1 MTALAKPA
9 RGTLLSTEQPA
20 WYLGGYDYGQS
31 VAVEEPDT
39 TAGFTPVPMIGD
51 SSPRSL
57 YVDPMLLAAV
67 SNALPSRAR
76 NVRLVITI
84 PDAPFL
90 RALMAPNEPTSTPS
104 SYRPWFVRGQS
115 TGEGVAEIAE
125 FIRTAW
131 RSIGAARVEETAPAE
146 LALSAVLDV
155 SAALREARAQ
165 AGLPVQDLA
174 ALFGISRRQFY
185 NLVSGEQNTDDGRAP
200 RIVRVTDTIRQASLQ
215 VGGNRRRTRQLLLA
229 RLHGDSIYDAAL
241 VDDKGR
247 VGLALERAAAA
258 IRDGQSLLH
267 RLPPSGRAT
276 PQEAAAVREYLR
288 ASRDDSGLPDA

>member
-1 MTALAKPA
+1 MTALAKSA
-9 RGTLLSTEQPA
+9 RGTPLLTEQPA

-39 TAGFTPVPMIGD
+39 TAGFIPVPMMVG
-51 SSPRSL
+51 SSPQSL
-57 YVDPMLLAAV
+57 YPDTTPLAAV
-67 SNALPSRAR
+67 ANALSARPR

-84 PDAPFL
+84 PDAASVRSFV
-90 RALMAPNEPTSTPS
+90 AQNEPTSTPS
-104 SYRPWFVRGQS
+104 SYRAWSPQGQS
-115 TGEGVAEIAE
+115 TGEGVADIAD

-131 RSIGAARVEETAPAE
+131 RAISPAKTEETAPSE
-146 LALSAVLDV
+146 LALSAMLDV
-155 SAALREARAQ
+155 PAALREARAQ

-185 NLVSGEQNTDDGRAP
+185 HLVSGEQSTDDGRAP
-200 RIVRVTDTIRQASLQ
+200 RIARVAAAIREASLR

-229 RLHGDSIYDAAL
+229 RLHRDSIYDAIL
-241 VDDKGR
+241 VDDQER
-247 VGLALERAAAA
+247 VGLALERAAVAL
-258 IRDGQSLLH
+258 RDGESLRH

-288 ASRDDSGLPDA
+288 ASRDDSGAPDA

>member
-20 WYLGGYDYGQS
+20 WYLGGNDYGQS

-39 TAGFTPVPMIGD
+39 TAGFTPVPMIGAF
-51 SSPRSL
+51 SPPSP
-57 YVDPMLLAAV
+57 YSDPMMLAALA
-67 SNALPSRAR
+67 NALPSRLR

-84 PDAPFL
+84 PDVPFV
-90 RALMAPNEPTSTPS
+90 RAFMAPNEPTSTPS
-104 SYRPWFVRGQS
+104 SYMPWFVRGQS

-125 FIRTAW
+125 FIRTVW
-131 RSIGAARVEETAPAE
+131 RGISAARVEETVPTE

-155 SAALREARAQ
+155 PAVLREARAQ
-165 AGLPVQDLA
+165 AGLPVQDIA
-174 ALFGISRRQFY
+174 AMFGISRRQFY

-200 RIVRVTDTIRQASLQ
+200 RIARVADVIRQASLQ
-215 VGGNRRRTRQLLLA
+215 VGGNRRQTRQLLLA
-229 RLHGDSIYDAAL
+229 RLHGESIYDAAL
-241 VDDKGR
+241 LDDQER

-258 IRDGQSLLH
+258 IRDGQSLLY

-276 PQEAAAVREYLR
+276 PREAAAVREYLR
-288 ASRDDSGLPDA
+288 TSRDDSGLPDT

>member
-39 TAGFTPVPMIGD
+39 TAGFTPVPTIGD
-51 SSPRSL
+51 SSPRSR
-57 YVDPMLLAAV
+57 YADPMLLAAV
-67 SNALPSRAR
+67 ANALPSRAR

-84 PDAPFL
+84 PDAPFV

-131 RSIGAARVEETAPAE
+131 RGIGAARVEETAPAE
-146 LALSAVLDV
+146 FALSAVLDV
-155 SAALREARAQ
+155 PAVLREARAQ
-165 AGLPVQDLA
+165 AGLPVQDIA
-174 ALFGISRRQFY
+174 AMFGISRRQFY

-200 RIVRVTDTIRQASLQ
+200 RIARVADVIRQASLQ

-229 RLHGDSIYDAAL
+229 RLHGESIYDAAL
-241 VDDKGR
+241 VDDQER

-258 IRDGQSLLH
+258 SRDGQSLLY

-276 PQEAAAVREYLR
+276 PREAAAVREYLR

>member
-1 MTALAKPA
+1 MTALAKPV

-20 WYLGGYDYGQS
+20 WYLGGCDYGQS
-31 VAVEEPDT
+31 IAVEEPDT
-39 TAGFTPVPMIGD
+39 TAGFAPVPMVGG
-51 SSPRSL
+51 SSRRSV
-57 YVDPMLLAAV
+57 YSDPMMLAAV
-67 SNALPSRAR
+67 ANPLPSRHR

-84 PDAPFL
+84 PDAAFV

-131 RSIGAARVEETAPAE
+131 RGISAARVEATAPAE
-146 LALSAVLDV
+146 LAWSAVLDV
-155 SAALREARAQ
+155 PAALREARAQ

-185 NLVSGEQNTDDGRAP
+185 NLVSGEQNTDASRAP
-200 RIVRVTDTIRQASLQ
+200 RIARVADTIRQASLYA
-215 VGGNRRRTRQLLLA
+215 GGNRRRTRQLLLA
-229 RLHGDSIYDAAL
+229 RLHGDSIYDATL
-241 VDDKGR
+241 VDDQER

-258 IRDGQSLLH
+258 IRDGQSLPH

-276 PQEAAAVREYLR
+276 PREAAAVREYLR
-288 ASRDDSGLPDA
+288 ASRDDSGFSDA

>member
-1 MTALAKPA
+1 MTALAKSA
-9 RGTLLSTEQPA
+9 RGTPLSTEQPA

-39 TAGFTPVPMIGD
+39 TAGFIPVPMMVG
-51 SSPRSL
+51 SSPRSV
-57 YVDPMLLAAV
+57 YSDPTLLAAV
-67 SNALPSRAR
+67 ANALSARPR

-84 PDAPFL
+84 PDAPSVRSFV
-90 RALMAPNEPTSTPS
+90 AQNEPTSTPS
-104 SYRPWFVRGQS
+104 SYRAWSLQGQS
-115 TGEGVAEIAE
+115 TGEGVAEIAD

-131 RSIGAARVEETAPAE
+131 RAISPAKTEETVPAE
-146 LALSAVLDV
+146 LALSAMLDV
-155 SAALREARAQ
+155 PAALREARAQ

-185 NLVSGEQNTDDGRAP
+185 NLVSGEQSTDGGRAP
-200 RIVRVTDTIRQASLQ
+200 RIARVAAAIHEASLM
-215 VGGNRRRTRQLLLA
+215 VGGNRRRTRQLLIA
-229 RLHGDSIYDAAL
+229 RLHGDSIYDAIL
-241 VDDKGR
+241 VDDQER

-258 IRDGQSLLH
+258 LRDGESLRH

-288 ASRDDSGLPDA
+288 ASRDDSGTPDA